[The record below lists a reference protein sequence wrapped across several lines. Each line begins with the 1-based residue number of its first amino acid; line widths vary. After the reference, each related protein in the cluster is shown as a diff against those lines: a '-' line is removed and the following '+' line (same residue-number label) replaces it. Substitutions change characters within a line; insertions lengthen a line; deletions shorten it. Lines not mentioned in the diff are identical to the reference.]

1 MGPLLIN
8 IRVRRFLYGFKATHY
23 DYKYEFNITFNDM
36 ARKIDVLVY
45 VRFYKI
51 IALTYCQGRCS
62 SLPPVVAV
70 ARCRVRMA
78 PANYCIILTCGVFLR
93 LNCVLYVYVSTRSH
107 SRYHILLFRFYKF
120 EDVGSFV

>member
-1 MGPLLIN
+1 MDLRPLIMIINMNLILHSMTWQE
-8 IRVRRFLYGFKATHY
+8 RSMF
-23 DYKYEFNITFNDM
+23 
-36 ARKIDVLVY
+36 LVY